1 MKSFNFNTLSS
12 FLKNKDVYMMIGN
25 GAKNQFKDMR
35 KIKSLVKKITKSCN
49 DNSVFLYFG
58 DYPDDKKPDVGIL
71 FKLLHEYNSKIKICM
86 IQISEAKS
94 WGVPSFV
101 HGVYWHNDYTK
112 KCKWGGIH
120 NGRPCSNT
128 KKWVSLHKRI
138 KNGIKKVFIFGG
150 GLITLDEFK
159 LIKQHKIQYEYFP
172 VERKF
177 EGDGKTRIPSNATI
191 QQKIGITWKITSK

>member
-1 MKSFNFNTLSS
+1 M
-12 FLKNKDVYMMIGN
+12 
-25 GAKNQFKDMR
+25 
-35 KIKSLVKKITKSCN
+35 
-49 DNSVFLYFG
+49 
-58 DYPDDKKPDVGIL
+58 GIL

-101 HGVYWHNDYTK
+101 HGVYWHSDYTK
-112 KCKWGGIH
+112 KCKWGGIN

-138 KNGIKKVFIFGG
+138 NGGLKKVFIFGG
-150 GLITLDEFK
+150 GSITLDEYK
-159 LIKQHKIQYEYFP
+159 LIKQYKIPYEYFP

-177 EGDGKTRIPSNATI
+177 NGDGKTRISPNATI
-191 QQKIGITWKITSK
+191 RQKIGITWKIFSKKS